1 MRAGVAAAAV
11 IGVLVL
17 GATAV
22 RFGPA
27 LVSVQAEEP
36 GRPVVRVPKTV
47 AGGPSR
53 QPTSAMTFT
62 PDLPL
67 VQNSLYKAGRVPT
80 VSCKLPAAA
89 QTSKAAVSAAAAVVL
104 DCLDRAWVPVV
115 AKAEYLYESPGL
127 VLFDRAKDKSCDLR
141 ELHASAF
148 YCSRENKI
156 YLEWKEYLQR
166 GSWNRQIDL
175 LDTMAHE
182 YGHHLQRLVGILTY
196 GWDPKASQTSPAALL
211 KSRRIEL
218 QATCFGA
225 AFLGATKTSLRL
237 TGSRRATW
245 EFQTKHSGDEY
256 NPDKLRDHGSRTS
269 QWRWAG
275 PAFQSMS
282 PASCNT
288 FTAAQTKVS

>member
-1 MRAGVAAAAV
+1 MRAGVAAVAV
-11 IGVLVL
+11 IGVLVA
-17 GATAV
+17 GAAV
-22 RFGPA
+22 RFGPG
-27 LVSVQAEEP
+27 LVTAEAEDA
-36 GRPVVRVPKTV
+36 GRPVVRAPKTV
-47 AGGPSR
+47 ASGPSR
-53 QPTSAMTFT
+53 QPSAAMTFT

-80 VSCKLPAAA
+80 VSCKLPAGA
-89 QTSKAAVSAAAAVVL
+89 QTSKAAVAAAAAVVL

-127 VLFDRAKDKSCDLR
+127 VLFDRAKDKACDLR

-148 YCSRENKI
+148 YCTKENKI

-166 GSWNRQIDL
+166 GSWNRQVDL

-182 YGHHLQRLVGILTY
+182 YGHHLQRLVGILNY

-225 AFLGATKTSLRL
+225 VFLGATRTPLRL
-237 TGSRRATW
+237 TGSRRDTW
-245 EFQTKHSGDEY
+245 EFQTRHSGDEY
-256 NPDKLRDHGSRTS
+256 NPDKLRDHGSRKN

-275 PAFQSMS
+275 PAFQSMNPS
-282 PASCNT
+282 SCNT
-288 FTAAQTKVS
+288 FTAGAAWVS